1 MPLRAARDRRDRRV
15 GRPGALSWW
24 PLQLLRRYGFAGE
37 IYPINPGRDEIDG
50 VRCYPALA
58 DVPGAVDLAIVAL
71 GADRTEAAV
80 RECADAGVRGVVL
93 PAQGFGELGA
103 EGRAKEAAILAL
115 ARAHGMRV
123 VGPNTDGIAN
133 FAIGSIASIQPVLDA
148 RIPVGPIAVV
158 AQSGATAGSLIARL
172 NREGLGC
179 RYYAAAGNEID
190 LGLADYISFVLQDPE
205 VEIVLSFVE
214 GLRRPQDF
222 VRVAALAAELGKPIA
237 LIKVGRSEQGAR
249 RAAAHTGA
257 LAGADDLYEALFR
270 AHGVIRVSE
279 LSELVAI
286 AKLHLRCPP
295 PRTTGVG
302 IVSVSGGQ
310 AGAVADKAV
319 QLGLEVPQLEA
330 DAERAIDA
338 MLEHSSGFNPC
349 DLTGQIA
356 TDPELAGRV
365 VDVLARQPSLST
377 IVYARKHLTGTVG
390 PEAALSLAAARAEA
404 PSKTIAVYAMD
415 GVVEG
420 AEAAVYDEHGI
431 PVFGSLEELFV
442 AIDRLAGYARFLA
455 RGGAAAPP
463 TDPPATGPL
472 FDGPELLAEAGI
484 ATPGERLVHDAAEA
498 VAAASSI
505 GFPVVLKVADERILH
520 KTEAGGVVLGL
531 RNPADV
537 EKAYA
542 RLSEDVSRHLD
553 GDPPAGVVV
562 QEQVEGGVELIVGVE
577 VDPDLGPFV
586 LVGLGGVLTEVL
598 RDTALRPAPVAEA
611 EVIEMLE
618 RASRRSAAPRSPR
631 VAARG
636 RRGRGSVRSAP
647 SLAWR
652 PATPRSSPSS
662 RSTPSSPCRRGAGC
676 AHSTCSWCPAHER
689 HLHEHPRGP
698 ARHAR

>member
-1 MPLRAARDRRDRRV
+1 MSVAALRSVTGAESDLACLFAPRSIAV
-15 GRPGALSWW
+15 IGASGRPGALSWW
-24 PLQLLRRYGFAGE
+24 PLQLLRRYEFAGE
-37 IYPINPGRDEIDG
+37 IYPINPNRGEIDD
-50 VRCYPALA
+50 VRCYPSLSE
-58 DVPGAVDLAIVAL
+58 VPGAVDLAIVAL
-71 GADRTEAAV
+71 GADRTAAAV
-80 RECADAGVRGVVL
+80 RDCCEAGVRGVVL
-93 PAQGFGELGA
+93 PAQGFGELGV
-103 EGRAKEAAILAL
+103 EGQAKEAAILAD
-115 ARAHGMRV
+115 AQAHGVRV

-133 FAIGSIASIQPVLDA
+133 FAIGSVASIQPVLDT

-158 AQSGATAGSLIARL
+158 AQSGATAGSLISRL
-172 NREGLGC
+172 YREGLGC

-190 LGLADYISFVLQDPE
+190 LGLADYMSFVLQDPE

-214 GLRRPQDF
+214 GLRRPADF

-270 AHGVIRVSE
+270 EHGVLRVSE

-286 AKLHLRCPP
+286 AKLHLRCAP
-295 PRTTGVG
+295 PRTNGVG

-319 QLGLEVPQLEA
+319 HLGLDVPQL
-330 DAERAIDA
+330 DAAAEQAIDA

-390 PEAALSLAAARAEA
+390 PAAALSLATAKAQA
-404 PSKTIAVYAMD
+404 PSKAVAVYAMD
-415 GVVEG
+415 GIVEG

-455 RGGAAAPP
+455 RGGA
-463 TDPPATGPL
+463 TIPPAGGSAAGALP
-472 FDGPELLAEAGI
+472 DGAGLLAEAGI
-484 ATPGERLVHDAAEA
+484 ATPGERLVHDVAGA
-498 VAAASSI
+498 VAAASAI

-520 KTEAGGVVLGL
+520 KTEVGGVVLGL
-531 RNPADV
+531 RNPADL
-537 EKAYA
+537 EEAFA
-542 RLSEDVSRHLD
+542 RLSEDVSRHLG
-553 GDPPAGVVV
+553 GDLPAGVVV
-562 QEQVEGGVELIVGVE
+562 QEQIEGGLELIVGIE

-586 LVGLGGVLTEVL
+586 LVGLGGVLAEVL
-598 RDTALRPAPVAEA
+598 RDTALRPAPVDEA
-611 EVIEMLE
+611 AAGEMLSE
-618 RASRRSAAPRSPR
+618 LRGAELLSGHRGSPPIDVDAVVMAVSALSRVGVRHAGNLAELEVNPL
-631 VAARG
+631 VALPD
-636 RRGRGSVRSAP
+636 GRGVRA
-647 SLAWR
+647 LDVLVV
-652 PATPRSSPSS
+652 PR
-662 RSTPSSPCRRGAGC
+662 A
-676 AHSTCSWCPAHER
+676 
-689 HLHEHPRGP
+689 
-698 ARHAR
+698 